1 MHLSPTSKLGYLS
14 FKTFMVVISL
24 ATCLYR
30 GDEAYSLFQ
39 TFRQSSFCDSFYEFF
54 FFFFITVIKLKT
66 SSRRV

>member
-14 FKTFMVVISL
+14 FKTFMVVIPL

-39 TFRQSSFCDSFYEFF
+39 TFRQSTFCDSFYEFF
-54 FFFFITVIKLKT
+54 FFF
-66 SSRRV
+66 